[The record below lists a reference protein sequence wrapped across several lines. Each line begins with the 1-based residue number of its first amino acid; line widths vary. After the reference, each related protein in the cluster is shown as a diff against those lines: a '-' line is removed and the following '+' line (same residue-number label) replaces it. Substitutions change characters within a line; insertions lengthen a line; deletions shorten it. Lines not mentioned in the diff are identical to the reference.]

1 MTLGYY
7 RNNIK
12 GYMKEII
19 INILGLFLLVYMV
32 LAAAIFVVVM
42 GVVYG
47 IVIVIST
54 ILDFLSSMVK
64 GRGISIRRGGV

>member
-1 MTLGYY
+1 MILGYY

>member
-1 MTLGYY
+1 
-7 RNNIK
+7 
-12 GYMKEII
+12 MKEII